1 MAPTLDIPVLLLLQ
15 QLNTLAFRENHVVS
29 LPSSVG
35 RLGKLQNL
43 DMSRNNLSVLPDQ
56 IGCCLALTS
65 LILPHNQLQFLPH
78 SVGNLTQ
85 LTRLGLKLVE
95 NISKQ
100 PHKPSIK
107 HLAPHHVT
115 RVRDGEILF
124 FFKKIISA
132 IAGILLKSQAVYF
145 FSSKILRTI
154 LNNSDILFG
163 SGCKREN

>member
-1 MAPTLDIPVLLLLQ
+1 MAPTLDVAVLLLQ

-107 HLAPHHVT
+107 HLAPNLVT
-115 RVRDGEILF
+115 RVMDGEIVF
-124 FFKKIISA
+124 FNYFCNSRNIIEISSC
-132 IAGILLKSQAVYF
+132 LF